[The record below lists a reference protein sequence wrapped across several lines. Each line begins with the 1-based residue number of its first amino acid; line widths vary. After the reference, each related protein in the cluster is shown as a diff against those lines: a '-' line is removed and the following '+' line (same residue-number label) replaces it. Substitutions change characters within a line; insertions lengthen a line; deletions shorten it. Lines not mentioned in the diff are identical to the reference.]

1 MPSSRNSTTFAGPP
15 LGRVLMVLILAG
27 GLVPLQGCLGF
38 SSFRLRPNSQ
48 AAIPRP
54 RFSAD
59 PQMEEV
65 VDHLNQNV
73 AKLHAWQARRV
84 SIRANGI
91 PGLHGILSVEE
102 GQHLRLSVSSM
113 MGQEVDLGSN
123 DDVFWINARRMDPSY
138 VYCHHDQIED
148 ARQSLG
154 IPFEPKWLMQALGVA
169 PIDTADLKMQID
181 HSGQNARLVQ
191 PLLTVHGLPL
201 QKVMQVD
208 LVKGVITEHSIYDS
222 LGNKIAQARLE
233 DFRMD
238 KTSGAVLPRRVLL
251 DCPQSQ
257 LSLVMNMGD
266 VEVNPR
272 SIPEKIWEMPPAA
285 PGIQVVDLGKEAR
298 PLRMVAENSN
308 DSAVQLQGFEELPA
322 DDDSGRVRL
331 ELDTTEVAEVE
342 PEVPFNRPLRVAQ
355 HAQPGAQM
363 PTEPTAEPDEWPAK
377 PRQRTA
383 PVPGNQPAE
392 QSNGI
397 NWWDK

>member
-1 MPSSRNSTTFAGPP
+1 MPSSPNSTAISSAP
-15 LGRVLMVLILAG
+15 LRRILTACILIS
-27 GLVPLQGCLGF
+27 GLTTLPGCLNF
-38 SSFRLRPNSQ
+38 SAFRFRPNDQ
-48 AAIPRP
+48 VAAIPRP
-54 RFSAD
+54 RFSTD

-65 VDHLNQNV
+65 VDHLNRNV
-73 AKLHAWQARRV
+73 TKLHAWQARRV

-123 DDVFWINARRMDPSY
+123 DEVFWICAKRMEPSY
-138 VYCHHDQIED
+138 VYCHHDQID
-148 ARQSLG
+148 AARQSLG

-181 HSGQNARLVQ
+181 RTGQKARLVQ
-191 PLLTVHGLPL
+191 PVVTAHGLPL

-208 LVKGVITEHSIYDS
+208 LVKGVVTEHSIYDS

-238 KTSGAVLPRRVLL
+238 KASGAILPRRVLL

-266 VEVNPR
+266 VEINPR
-272 SIPEKIWEMPPAA
+272 SIPAKIWEMPAAA
-285 PGIQVVDLGKEAR
+285 PGIQMVDLGKDAP
-298 PLRMVAENSN
+298 PLRMIADNSN
-308 DSAVQLQGFEELPA
+308 GSAVQLQGFENVPE

-331 ELDTTEVAEVE
+331 ELDTSEVAEAE
-342 PEVPFNRPLRVAQ
+342 PEVPFNRPLRVQQTQSA
-355 HAQPGAQM
+355 
-363 PTEPTAEPDEWPAK
+363 TEPDEWPAK
-377 PRQRTA
+377 PQKRPA
-383 PVPGNQPAE
+383 PAAADRPAE
-392 QSNGI
+392 QSTGI